1 MKSTHRFS
9 THALGLGLVAATL
22 FAATAPAATAQGFYL
37 KAGDTVVFYGDS
49 ITEQNYYNQWVEL
62 YTVTRFPAMRVHFFG
77 EGVGGD
83 RVTGG
88 GGGPIDE
95 RLARDV
101 FPHKPTVIA
110 IMLGMNDGSYQPA
123 TGKIE
128 SDYTTGYEHLLQSM
142 RTNAPGA
149 RLTLLGPS
157 PYDEV
162 TRAPMFP
169 GGYNAVMEH
178 FAGIDRGL
186 AQKYGALF
194 VDLNPPVVRTIEKA
208 EAFDPEIARLLLPDR
223 VHPDPLAHWVMAM
236 ALLKGW
242 NAPAL
247 VSSVTIDGSAAK
259 LVAAENATVDHVDRA
274 NGTLRWT
281 SAENALP
288 LPLNTG
294 NATTALLE
302 KLTGIEQALNR
313 ESLTVTGLD
322 PGLYTLR
329 IDGSPIGHFTAS
341 DFASGV
347 NLADYGT
354 PMRHQAERVSWLVRD
369 HDEANY
375 IHLRMKIRNAE
386 MGGPEGKDVLDK
398 FESSLEDSIY
408 ETAAPTPHVFEVRP
422 ADAPDQP

>member
-1 MKSTHRFS
+1 MKSIQSFS
-9 THALGLGLVAATL
+9 APTLSLAIVAATL
-22 FAATAPAATAQGFYL
+22 FAAIAPAATAQGYYL

-101 FPHKPTVIA
+101 FPHKATVITV
-110 IMLGMNDGSYQPA
+110 MLGMNDGSYQP
-123 TGKIE
+123 TTSKIE

-142 RTNAPGA
+142 RANAPGA

-178 FAGIDRGL
+178 FAALDRGL

-194 VDLNPPVVRTIEKA
+194 VDLNPPVVAAIQKA
-208 EAFDPEIARLLLPDR
+208 AVLDPAIARLLLPDR
-223 VHPDPLAHWVMAM
+223 VHPDPLAHWVMAT
-236 ALLKGW
+236 AVLKGW

-247 VSSVTIDGSAAK
+247 VSSVTIDGRAAK
-259 LVAAENATVDHVDRA
+259 LAAAENATVDHVERA

-281 SAENALP
+281 AAENALP
-288 LPLNTG
+288 LPLNIG

-313 ESLTVTGLD
+313 EPLTVTGLD

-329 IDGSPIGHFTAS
+329 IDGSSIGHFTAS
-341 DFASGV
+341 DFASGI
-347 NLADYGT
+347 NLAEYGT
-354 PMRHQAERVSWLVRD
+354 PMRHQADRVSWLVRD
-369 HDEANY
+369 HDDANY
-375 IHLRMKIRNAE
+375 IHLRMRIRKAE
-386 MGGPEGKDVLDK
+386 MGGPEGNDVLDK

-408 ETAAPTPHVFEVRP
+408 ETAAPQPHVFELSP
-422 ADAPDQP
+422 ADAPDAP